1 MPELPEVETVM
12 RGMSNALQNRVIHH
26 ATVHRHDLRWR
37 IPASFSQTVSG
48 RRIMGFRRRGK
59 YILVRLSGE
68 VSILLHLGMSGKI
81 VLDSEST
88 PAPHEH
94 VTFLM
99 HEGDRVAYVDPR
111 RFGALGLVETA
122 AEDTHPLLC
131 GMGPEPLEPQFT
143 AATLLAACADR
154 KAPLKSMLLDQK
166 IVAGL
171 GNIYVAEALY
181 RADLHPAL
189 PAASLTRPAAG
200 KLVRAIRAV
209 LNEAVEAG
217 GSSLRDYVRPEGDMG
232 YFQHAWRVYGRAG
245 EPCPRCPGPPA
256 CAGVE
261 RMTQSGRSSFFCP
274 RHQKSE

>member
-37 IPASFSQTVSG
+37 IPANFSQTVSG
-48 RRIMGFRRRGK
+48 RCILGFRRRGK

-99 HEGDRVAYVDPR
+99 REGDRVAYVDPR

-122 AEDTHPLLC
+122 VEDTHPLLR
-131 GMGPEPLEPQFT
+131 GMGPEPLGPDFNT
-143 AATLLAACADR
+143 AALLDACAGR
-154 KAPLKSMLLDQK
+154 KAPLKSVLLDQK

-181 RADLHPAL
+181 RADLHPAC
-189 PAASLTRPAAG
+189 PAQALTRPAAG
-200 KLVRAIRAV
+200 RLVKAIRAV
-209 LNEAVEAG
+209 LREAVEAG

-232 YFQHAWRVYGRAG
+232 YFQHAWRVYGREG

-256 CAGVE
+256 CAGVK
-261 RMTQSGRSSFFCP
+261 RMTQSGRSSFYCP
-274 RHQKSE
+274 LHQKNG

>member
-12 RGMSNALQNRVIHH
+12 RGMSNALQNRIIQH

-48 RRIMGFRRRGK
+48 CRITSFLRRGK

-94 VTFLM
+94 VTFHML
-99 HEGDRVAYVDPR
+99 EGDRVAYVDPR

-122 AEDTHPLLC
+122 AEEMHPLLRD
-131 GMGPEPLEPQFT
+131 MGPEPLGPQFT
-143 AATLLAACADR
+143 AATLLAACSGR
-154 KAPLKSMLLDQK
+154 RAPLKSMLLDQK

-189 PAASLTRPAAG
+189 PAEALTRPAAG
-200 KLVRAIRAV
+200 KLVKAIRTV
-209 LNEAVEAG
+209 LREAVEAG

-245 EPCPRCPGPPA
+245 EPCPRCPGPPG
-256 CAGVE
+256 CMGVE
-261 RMTQSGRSSFFCP
+261 RLVQSGRSSFFCP
-274 RHQKSE
+274 RYQKNG